1 MAAGE
6 IDRIKTR
13 IKKAAAATVFAD
25 DGSPTSEG
33 KLDRAAK
40 QVKGKLQQAVDQM
53 KAAVAA
59 NRGSRWA
66 K

>member
-1 MAAGE
+1 MAGGE

-13 IKKAAAATVFAD
+13 IKKAATVLAD
-25 DGSPTSEG
+25 DDSPTSEG
-33 KLDRAAK
+33 KHDQAAK
-40 QVKGKLQQAVDQM
+40 PLKGKLQQAVDQM

-66 K
+66 R

>member
-1 MAAGE
+1 MAGGE

-13 IKKAAAATVFAD
+13 IKKAATVLAD
-25 DGSPTSEG
+25 DDSPMSEG

-59 NRGSRWA
+59 KKDSRWA